1 MEVIISNIKRQFI
14 EPLSHLTM
22 PSISVAAIK
31 LTASGVNMRKKEK
44 LEKVIAQKREVD
56 HKNSALFFNGY

>member
-31 LTASGVNMRKKEK
+31 LTASGVNMCD
-44 LEKVIAQKREVD
+44 V
-56 HKNSALFFNGY
+56 